1 MCTVYQSANI
11 VQVECPLYYLS
22 LANVI
27 YMWQIYNT
35 TDIKS
40 GCVMHGVWKVVRQL
54 QDRCEMK
61 LVLV

>member
-1 MCTVYQSANI
+1 MKIVCTVYQSANI
-11 VQVECPLYYLS
+11 VPVECPLYYLS

-40 GCVMHGVWKVVRQL
+40 GCVMHGLEGGKAAAGQV
-54 QDRCEMK
+54 
-61 LVLV
+61 